1 MPDDARPSPLPRH
14 HLTDARGIGGRI
26 KVRPEDFVV
35 EEIPAYEPCGEGEH
49 LYLGIQKT
57 GVSHGELLRV
67 LERHFDVSH
76 KQIGYAGMK
85 DKHAVTRQM
94 ISIHLPDD
102 PREVQP
108 NHERIAVLWAAR
120 HRNKLRRGHLRGNRF
135 SIRIRD
141 VEPVHAPTALRVL
154 RELEGRGMPAWYGE
168 QRFGYRL
175 NNHLLGAMLLRREH
189 EAACRELCG
198 SEGSWFPEY
207 QRERRELFDAG
218 RYAEAAERW
227 TPADRSELIVCR
239 ALARGATWGDAIRG
253 IGPVTL
259 KFWTS
264 ALASAAFNRVFD
276 ERLEAGTAE
285 RLLEG
290 DLAWK
295 HDSRAIFAVTP
306 AELSDPDVLRHR
318 YDAFEVSPSGPLW
331 GAGMPEAFG
340 DVDRAER
347 AALAAFGADPQLMAT
362 GPWRPEGS
370 RRPFRDVLEH
380 PDVEGGF
387 DDHGPYVR
395 CVFDLRRGMYATMV
409 LREIMRSDDVVAGV
423 RGGGDRDTADAAV
436 ASDDLDT
443 G

>member
-1 MPDDARPSPLPRH
+1 MPDDDRPSPLPRH
-14 HLTDARGIGGRI
+14 HLTDARGTGGRL

-67 LERHFDVSH
+67 LERHFEVSP

-94 ISIHLPDD
+94 ISVHLPDD

-108 NHERIAVLWAAR
+108 DHERIAVLWAAR

-154 RELEGRGMPAWYGE
+154 RELEQRGMPGWYGE

-175 NNHLLGAMLLRREH
+175 NNQVLGAMLLRREH

-207 QRERRELFDAG
+207 QRERREAFDAG
-218 RYAEAAERW
+218 RYAEAAEQW
-227 TPADRSELIVCR
+227 TPADRAELIVCR
-239 ALARGATWGDAIRG
+239 ALARGAGWEEAIRG
-253 IGPVTL
+253 IGSVTL
-259 KFWTS
+259 SFWTS
-264 ALASAAFNRVFD
+264 ALASAAFNRVLD
-276 ERLEAGTAE
+276 ERLDAGTAE
-285 RLLEG
+285 RLVEG

-295 HDSRAIFAVTP
+295 HDSRAVFAVGP
-306 AELSDPDVLRHR
+306 AELADPDVLRHR
-318 YDAFEVSPSGPLW
+318 YDAFEISPSGPLW
-331 GAGMPEAFG
+331 GRGMTEAFG
-340 DVDRAER
+340 AVDAMER
-347 AALAAFGADPQLMAT
+347 GALDAFGATPELLAT
-362 GPWRPEGS
+362 GPWRPDGS

-409 LREIMRSDDVVAGV
+409 LREIMRPDEAREAPADGAPAD
-423 RGGGDRDTADAAV
+423 GGPAAV
-436 ASDDLDT
+436 AADDAD
-443 G
+443 